1 MRRRYPTDCL
11 RAWGLARC
19 ARIGSLRY
27 NSRLTRTM
35 FSERLQP
42 SFALTPL
49 GSKLAAIRK
58 TGPTPNWPNDA
69 PHLPPSP
76 ARRAAAAFDGLT
88 RGMKG
93 AALYAPSSPVAMA
106 AKDHLTR
113 DTAVSIFTP
122 LRCRLCRWKRQQ
134 AYQIDLKPNEYDGF
148 LFPRKPL
155 YVCLRCLPRYQTD
168 ARVMRVTRVLSDSEV
183 AT

>member
-1 MRRRYPTDCL
+1 
-11 RAWGLARC
+11 
-19 ARIGSLRY
+19 
-27 NSRLTRTM
+27 
-35 FSERLQP
+35 
-42 SFALTPL
+42 
-49 GSKLAAIRK
+49 
-58 TGPTPNWPNDA
+58 
-69 PHLPPSP
+69 
-76 ARRAAAAFDGLT
+76 
-88 RGMKG
+88 
-93 AALYAPSSPVAMA
+93 
-106 AKDHLTR
+106 
-113 DTAVSIFTP
+113 VSIFTP

>member
-49 GSKLAAIRK
+49 GSKLAAIRR
-58 TGPTPNWPNDA
+58 TAYPQLAQRYAASPTFPC
-69 PHLPPSP
+69 S
-76 ARRAAAAFDGLT
+76 ARGRGFRRVDQ
-88 RGMKG
+88 GMKG
-93 AALYAPSSPVAMA
+93 VALYAPSSPVAMA